1 MTLANTQLHR
11 VNTDKP
17 QSAWRVER
25 KFFILPKN
33 IGLAYRL
40 LRQVCHP
47 SREYPEEQINS
58 LYFDTPDLEQHNRS
72 LAGEFR
78 KDKVRIRWYGTD
90 DDLREETP
98 VFIELK
104 SREGFAST
112 KQRRRLVLPTER
124 LRLSALAN
132 DIVPKSTLVDTL
144 AAFGHFPTK
153 PLRPIIKI
161 AYWRYRFTEM
171 MTGVSVAL
179 DSRIRSTM
187 IAREFGYG
195 ERELGLPGGVIEVKG
210 PKFELPMTLR
220 QLKIMDLDWSRF
232 SKYSHCIDSHSER
245 LGGVGRLSPSGR
257 IF

>member
-1 MTLANTQLHR
+1 MPLTNTQVHL
-11 VNTDKP
+11 VNPDKS
-17 QSAWRVER
+17 QSVWRVER
-25 KFFILPKN
+25 KFFILPQK

-40 LRQVCHP
+40 LRQVCHL

-90 DDLREETP
+90 EDRREETP

-112 KQRRRLVLPTER
+112 KQRHRLAMPTEPI
-124 LRLSALAN
+124 RLSALASG
-132 DIVPKSTLVDTL
+132 IVPKATLVDTL
-144 AAFGHFPTK
+144 AAFGHFSTK

-179 DSRIRSTM
+179 DCRIRSTM

-195 ERELGLPGGVIEVKG
+195 ERELGIPGGVIEVKG
-210 PKFELPMTLR
+210 PKFEMPMTLR